1 MTRTD
6 FASKMGVSGSTLY
19 RRMKGRS
26 RLSLDEANKIVAML
40 NIKRADI
47 LPIFLLNNLQ
57 LRKGAGRK
65 MKALTALVVA
75 AVLGTGAYLNQPTT
89 EIISYQKQVEEGDT
103 LWDICKE
110 ISKDEVDVRL
120 LVWQAMKDN
129 NIKDAGELKPGTVI
143 TVNVERARR

>member
-1 MTRTD
+1 MEER
-6 FASKMGVSGSTLY
+6 ARGGV
-19 RRMKGRS
+19 
-26 RLSLDEANKIVAML
+26 
-40 NIKRADI
+40 
-47 LPIFLLNNLQ
+47 
-57 LRKGAGRK
+57 K

-103 LWDICKE
+103 LWDICRE
-110 ISKDEVDVRL
+110 IGKDEVDVRL
-120 LVWQAMKDN
+120 LVWQTMKDN

>member
-1 MTRTD
+1 M
-6 FASKMGVSGSTLY
+6 
-19 RRMKGRS
+19 
-26 RLSLDEANKIVAML
+26 E
-40 NIKRADI
+40 
-47 LPIFLLNNLQ
+47 
-57 LRKGAGRK
+57 KGAGRK

-110 ISKDEVDVRL
+110 ISNDEVDVRL

-129 NIKDAGELKPGTVI
+129 NISDCGALRPGTVI

>member
-1 MTRTD
+1 M
-6 FASKMGVSGSTLY
+6 
-19 RRMKGRS
+19 
-26 RLSLDEANKIVAML
+26 E
-40 NIKRADI
+40 
-47 LPIFLLNNLQ
+47 
-57 LRKGAGRK
+57 KGAGR
-65 MKALTALVVA
+65 MRTLTALVVA

>member
-1 MTRTD
+1 M
-6 FASKMGVSGSTLY
+6 
-19 RRMKGRS
+19 
-26 RLSLDEANKIVAML
+26 E
-40 NIKRADI
+40 
-47 LPIFLLNNLQ
+47 
-57 LRKGAGRK
+57 KGAGKK

-129 NIKDAGELKPGTVI
+129 NISDCGALRPGTVI

>member
-1 MTRTD
+1 M
-6 FASKMGVSGSTLY
+6 
-19 RRMKGRS
+19 
-26 RLSLDEANKIVAML
+26 E
-40 NIKRADI
+40 
-47 LPIFLLNNLQ
+47 
-57 LRKGAGRK
+57 KGAGRK

-75 AVLGTGAYLNQPTT
+75 AVLCTGAYLNQPTT

-129 NIKDAGELKPGTVI
+129 NISDCGALQPGTVI

>member
-1 MTRTD
+1 M
-6 FASKMGVSGSTLY
+6 
-19 RRMKGRS
+19 
-26 RLSLDEANKIVAML
+26 EE
-40 NIKRADI
+40 
-47 LPIFLLNNLQ
+47 
-57 LRKGAGRK
+57 GAGRK

-89 EIISYQKQVEEGDT
+89 EIISYRKQVEEGDT

>member
-1 MTRTD
+1 
-6 FASKMGVSGSTLY
+6 MG
-19 RRMKGRS
+19 
-26 RLSLDEANKIVAML
+26 
-40 NIKRADI
+40 
-47 LPIFLLNNLQ
+47 
-57 LRKGAGRK
+57 KGAGRK

-129 NIKDAGELKPGTVI
+129 NISDCGALQPGTVI

>member
-1 MTRTD
+1 M
-6 FASKMGVSGSTLY
+6 
-19 RRMKGRS
+19 
-26 RLSLDEANKIVAML
+26 E
-40 NIKRADI
+40 
-47 LPIFLLNNLQ
+47 
-57 LRKGAGRK
+57 KGAGRK

-129 NIKDAGELKPGTVI
+129 NISDCGALRPGTVI

>member
-1 MTRTD
+1 
-6 FASKMGVSGSTLY
+6 MG
-19 RRMKGRS
+19 
-26 RLSLDEANKIVAML
+26 
-40 NIKRADI
+40 
-47 LPIFLLNNLQ
+47 
-57 LRKGAGRK
+57 KGAGRK

-129 NIKDAGELKPGTVI
+129 NISDCGALRPGTVI
-143 TVNVERARR
+143 VVNVERARR

>member
-1 MTRTD
+1 M
-6 FASKMGVSGSTLY
+6 
-19 RRMKGRS
+19 
-26 RLSLDEANKIVAML
+26 E
-40 NIKRADI
+40 
-47 LPIFLLNNLQ
+47 
-57 LRKGAGRK
+57 KGAGRK

-75 AVLGTGAYLNQPTT
+75 AVLGTGVYLNQPTT

-129 NIKDAGELKPGTVI
+129 NISDCGALRPGTVI
-143 TVNVERARR
+143 TVNVERARQQ

>member
-1 MTRTD
+1 M
-6 FASKMGVSGSTLY
+6 
-19 RRMKGRS
+19 
-26 RLSLDEANKIVAML
+26 E
-40 NIKRADI
+40 
-47 LPIFLLNNLQ
+47 
-57 LRKGAGRK
+57 KGAERK

-89 EIISYQKQVEEGDT
+89 EIITYQKQVEEGDT

-110 ISKDEVDVRL
+110 IGKDEVDVRL

-129 NIKDAGELKPGTVI
+129 NISDCGALRPGTVI

>member
-1 MTRTD
+1 MEER
-6 FASKMGVSGSTLY
+6 A
-19 RRMKGRS
+19 RGR
-26 RLSLDEANKIVAML
+26 V
-40 NIKRADI
+40 
-47 LPIFLLNNLQ
+47 
-57 LRKGAGRK
+57 K

-89 EIISYQKQVEEGDT
+89 EIITYQKQVEEGDT
-103 LWDICKE
+103 LWDICRE
-110 ISKDEVDVRL
+110 VGKDEVDVRL

>member
-1 MTRTD
+1 
-6 FASKMGVSGSTLY
+6 MG
-19 RRMKGRS
+19 
-26 RLSLDEANKIVAML
+26 
-40 NIKRADI
+40 
-47 LPIFLLNNLQ
+47 
-57 LRKGAGRK
+57 KGAGRK

-129 NIKDAGELKPGTVI
+129 NISDCGALRPGTVI
-143 TVNVERARR
+143 TVNVERARQQ

>member
-1 MTRTD
+1 
-6 FASKMGVSGSTLY
+6 
-19 RRMKGRS
+19 
-26 RLSLDEANKIVAML
+26 
-40 NIKRADI
+40 
-47 LPIFLLNNLQ
+47 
-57 LRKGAGRK
+57 

-75 AVLGTGAYLNQPTT
+75 AVLCTGAYLNQPTT

-129 NIKDAGELKPGTVI
+129 NISDCGALRPGTVI
-143 TVNVERARR
+143 TVNVERARQQ